1 MTLLSQLP
9 RSRSVALSLG
19 AASLLASSAL
29 AQRTSLDQRIQRVID
44 RPEFAH
50 AIWGIQLTSLDS
62 NRVIYALNEQKLF
75 TPGSTT
81 KLLTTGTAMGVLG
94 ADHRFTT
101 RVYRTGPVRAGVLQG
116 DLVLVASGDPNLSGR
131 LKPDGTLA
139 FENVDHSYDADP
151 NTRAVPGDPLLV
163 LNQLAAKVKQAGIT
177 RVSGSIIVDASLFQE
192 GERELGTGVVIS
204 PIVVNDNLVDVTIG
218 PASSERGAATLEVA
232 PSTAYVRFVNKVVTA
247 EAGTRPRIRW
257 SSDSLAPDGNRVVV
271 ASGVFPRGTAPILYS
286 YAVAEPSRYAEV
298 TFAEALRAAG
308 VTAKP
313 RPYATKPAIAR
324 LRSSY
329 VPANVVAEHQSA
341 PLGEEV
347 KVTLKVSQ
355 NLHASAWPFILGA
368 LKAKDSTATGFDVER
383 DFLKSLGLDLS
394 GAQQADGAGGDAHYT
409 PAFMVSYLAAMAKRP
424 DYPTFLRGLPILG
437 RDGTLWD
444 IQTESPAAGHVFAKT
459 GTFAVDDPLNRRLLV
474 TGKGLAGYLTT
485 AQGERCALAI
495 YVNNVSVSTAP
506 DEVKRVVGQALG
518 EIAAAMYE
526 GR

>member
-1 MTLLSQLP
+1 MTFLRQLP
-9 RSRSVALSLG
+9 RFRPIAVSLG
-19 AASLLASSAL
+19 AVSLLASSAV
-29 AQRTSLDQRIQRVID
+29 AQQAPLDQRIQRVID

-50 AIWGIQLTSLDS
+50 AMWGIQLTSIDS
-62 NRVIYALNEQKLF
+62 NRVIYALNETKLF

-101 RVYRTGPVRAGVLQG
+101 RVYRKGTVSAGVLKG
-116 DLVLVASGDPNLSGR
+116 DLILVASGDPNLSGR

-163 LNQLAAKVKQAGIT
+163 LNELAQKVKRSGIT
-177 RVSGSIIVDASLFQE
+177 RVSGSVIVDASMFRE
-192 GERELGTGVVIS
+192 GDRELGTGVVIS
-204 PIVVNDNLVDVTIG
+204 PIIVNDNLVDVTIG
-218 PASSERGAATLEVA
+218 PGATSGGAASLKESPA
-232 PSTAYVRFVNKVVTA
+232 TAYVRFVNKVVTVP
-247 EAGTRPRIRW
+247 AGTRPSIRW
-257 SSDSLAPDGNRVVV
+257 ASDSLAPDGSRVVV
-271 ASGVFPRGTAPILYS
+271 ASGVFPKGSAPILYG
-286 YAVAEPSRYAEV
+286 YAVAEPSRFAEV

-313 RPYATKPAIAR
+313 RPYATKRTIAR
-324 LRSSY
+324 LRPSY
-329 VPANVVAEHQSA
+329 VPGNMVAEHRSA

-347 KVTLKVSQ
+347 RVTLKVSQ

-368 LKAKDSTATGFDVER
+368 LKGKDSTSTGFDVER
-383 DFLKSLGLDLS
+383 EFLTRLGLDLS
-394 GAQQADGAGGDAHYT
+394 GAQQADGAGGDAHFS

-424 DYPTFLRGLPILG
+424 DYPTFQRGLPVLG
-437 RDGTLWD
+437 RDGTLWN
-444 IQTESPAAGHVFAKT
+444 IQTESPAVGHVFAKT
-459 GTFAVDDPLNRRLLV
+459 GTFAVVDPLNRRVLV
-474 TGKGLAGYLTT
+474 NGKGLAGYLTT
-485 AQGERCALAI
+485 AQGERCAFAI

-506 DEVKRVVGQALG
+506 DEVTRVVGQALG